1 MPWGGGCS
9 WPRRRRRPELGRS
22 QGRLAD
28 ELVVS
33 RQTVLSPEK
42 GRSDPGLP
50 LTFRIAALFRCRIED
65 VVTPGV
71 DGGQR
76 A

>member
-1 MPWGGGCS
+1 M
-9 WPRRRRRPELGRS
+9 
-22 QGRLAD
+22 
-28 ELVVS
+28 VVS